1 MTTGGSIMAKCEHHE
16 DYLQIHETLKE
27 DVKEVDKKVDKLDGK
42 VEAAFTKIEV
52 MKEALHE
59 QKNEHRE
66 TEVYVKTLYKKFD
79 ELTLQMQGVIS
90 KLDAYITTMITVKS
104 DTDHNSNFNKSGKAL
119 VFDIIK
125 WVIIT
130 VLTLS
135 FLGSR

>member
-1 MTTGGSIMAKCEHHE
+1 MTTGGSIMAKCEHHD
-16 DYLQIHETLKE
+16 DYMAIHETLKD
-27 DVKEVDKKVDKLDGK
+27 DVKEVDKRVDKLENKVDGAC
-42 VEAAFTKIEV
+42 EKIEGL
-52 MKEALHE
+52 KEALHE
-59 QKNEHRE
+59 QRNDHRE

-104 DTDHNSNFNKSGKAL
+104 DTDHNSSFNKTGKAL
-119 VFDIIK
+119 IFDIIK